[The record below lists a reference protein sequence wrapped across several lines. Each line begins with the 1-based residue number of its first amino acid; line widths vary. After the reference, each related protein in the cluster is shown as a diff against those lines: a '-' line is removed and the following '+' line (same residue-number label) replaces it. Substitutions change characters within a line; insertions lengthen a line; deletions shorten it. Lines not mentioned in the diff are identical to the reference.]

1 MSSTLTIKA
10 TDHTLGPADAAVTLL
25 EYGDFQCPG
34 CGMAYGIINS
44 LLARFE
50 GQIRFVFRHMPLAS
64 VHPYA
69 EVAAQAAEAAG
80 AQGKFW
86 LMHAALFENQR
97 HMDTHVI
104 KRLAQAIVPD
114 LATFDD
120 DMASGAV
127 ARHVHED
134 YLSAVHHGA
143 QGTPTFFI
151 NGERYEGEWDERTLS
166 ELLHR
171 LINERTGQ

>member
-1 MSSTLTIKA
+1 MSSTLSIKA
-10 TDHTLGPADAAVTLL
+10 TDHTLGPANAAVTLL

-50 GQIRFVFRHMPLAS
+50 GHIRFVFRHMPLAS

-69 EVAAQAAEAAG
+69 ELAAQAAEAAG

-86 LMHAALFENQR
+86 LIHAALYENQR
-97 HMDTHVI
+97 HLDPEVI
-104 KRLAQAIVPD
+104 KRLAQSIVPD
-114 LATFDD
+114 LATFEDD
-120 DMASGAV
+120 LISSAFST
-127 ARHVHED
+127 RIHED
-134 YLSAVHHGA
+134 YQSAVHHGA

-151 NGERYEGEWDERTLS
+151 NGELYEGEWDERTLS
-166 ELLHR
+166 EVLHR
-171 LINERTGQ
+171 LIDASPSL